1 MTHKQNLLNVLE
13 KEIGVIKTL
22 SSKVTKEML
31 SYSPMEGMR
40 TTEQLL
46 QYLTWCSSATI
57 SYFLLEDKSKANE
70 IFTKVDKDSKTVNYD
85 NFKERMD
92 GELMKIKELFQEF
105 SEEDLLTKEVL
116 LPWQQPMILGQALM
130 ETIIK
135 WLSGYK
141 MQLYLYMKQNAIKL
155 DTGDCWIY
163 TEEEQNKE

>member
-1 MTHKQNLLNVLE
+1 MSYKQDLLNVIE
-13 KEIGVIKTL
+13 KEIGVIKALHSKITPEIL
-22 SSKVTKEML
+22 SFTPL
-31 SYSPMEGMR
+31 EGMR

-46 QYLTWCSSATI
+46 QYLSWCSSATI
-57 SYFLLEDKSKANE
+57 SYYLLEDKSKANE
-70 IFTKVDKDSKTVNYD
+70 IFTKVYEDSKSVSYE

-92 GELMKIKELFQEF
+92 GELMKIKELFREF
-105 SEEDLLTKEVL
+105 SEEDLNKKEVL

-141 MQLYLYMKQNAIKL
+141 MQLYLYMKQNGIKL

-163 TEEEQNKE
+163 TEE